1 MGTRC
6 LLIIN
11 PVAGGGKPTKYAMD
25 LEYQLDKMFDH
36 VEVKFT
42 HGVGDA
48 TKFAQE
54 ATEKQYEA
62 VFCMGG
68 DGTVN
73 ETVNGIVKGGGTT
86 TFGFVPV
93 GTVNDLARALNIPLQ
108 PYMAIHMLS
117 NVDIIGVDVGR
128 CNDQYFCNNIAAG
141 ILPTA
146 VEEVTPKQK
155 ALLGPAAYFV
165 RGGQA
170 LLATK
175 DYTFEVTIE
184 DPEENIEKTIRTKS
198 PLFLALMTNCVSSF
212 EKFMP
217 IADVDDGFMRLV
229 IFKEYFFTDILRI
242 LPLILSGK
250 IYTSKYVTILKTR
263 NAKVRLLDDVK
274 VTTNMDG
281 SKGPALPIE
290 LEVLPQ
296 FLKVYVPKGRI
307 KSSEPL
313 VEVDTLKRFT
323 SFPFK

>member
-1 MGTRC
+1 MKC

-25 LEYQLDKMFDH
+25 LQYQLCRKFDH
-36 VEVKFT
+36 LEVKFT
-42 HGVGDA
+42 YGAGDA
-48 TKFAQE
+48 TRYAEE
-54 ATEKQYEA
+54 ATRDGFDA

-73 ETVNGIVKGGGTT
+73 ETVNGIVRGGGTA

-93 GTVNDLARALNIPLQ
+93 GTVNDLARALGIPLQ
-108 PYMAIHMLS
+108 PYMAIHMLE
-117 NVDIIGVDVGR
+117 NVDTIRVDVGR

-170 LLATK
+170 ILNTK
-175 DYTFEVTIE
+175 DYFFDIE
-184 DPEENIEKTIRTKS
+184 MPDEGRILHTKS
-198 PLFLALMTNCVSSF
+198 PLVLALMTNCVSSF

-217 IADVDDGFMRLV
+217 TASVNDGYMRIV
-229 IFKEYFFTDILRI
+229 VFKEYLFMDIIRI
-242 LPLILSGK
+242 IPLLLSGN
-250 IYTSKYVTILKTR
+250 IYTSKYVTILETKKAR
-263 NAKVRLLDDVK
+263 ISLRDGDNI
-274 VTTNMDG
+274 TTNMDG
-281 SKGPALPIE
+281 SKGPLLPVE

-296 FLKVYVPKGRI
+296 FLKVYVPKG
-307 KSSEPL
+307 SNHNLNYNE
-313 VEVDTLKRFT
+313 
-323 SFPFK
+323 